1 VLVGRPS
8 CCLNDAPCPPLTS
21 HGASIAHPLLAVCLV
36 FLVCFVLERGAPIAA
51 RAPTLLWRLNDA
63 PCPPFTSHGASIML
77 GVEDE
82 IAITVGESQSL
93 PRFLIVKHCCEQ
105 AGPQGA
111 GCYRLGKANFQRV
124 RSSVDPLPRLCT

>member
-1 VLVGRPS
+1 VPAIDQPR
-8 CCLNDAPCPPLTS
+8 
-21 HGASIAHPLLAVCLV
+21 
-36 FLVCFVLERGAPIAA
+36 
-51 RAPTLLWRLNDA
+51 RLNNA
-63 PCPPFTSHGASIML
+63 GLPAS
-77 GVEDE
+77 VDDE